1 MIYIYDDRNTRRND
15 NAERLKNFSDIVVF
29 KTIYLIPGKQ
39 VEEIITESIENP
51 ECIIFHKSYAFEDN
65 NVSFETVRDWFTDLG
80 IPVVIFSGGTEGC
93 SNGNSIININAD
105 LMYNNLPLFLEDFRS
120 NGKMNIDVLL
130 WGERHLLN
138 AMLQFQSKFAIE
150 YFIENSLDDNID
162 NIVGIKRTI
171 TQRCHN
177 LKSFGESLISEIDK
191 YSQISWG
198 ELANIID
205 SNIKKSI

>member
-29 KTIYLIPGKQ
+29 KTIDLIPGKQ

-80 IPVVIFSGGTEGC
+80 IPVVIFSGGTEGY

>member
-29 KTIYLIPGKQ
+29 KTIDLIPGKQ

-150 YFIENSLDDNID
+150 YFIENSLGDNID

-177 LKSFGESLISEIDK
+177 LKSLGDSLISEIDK